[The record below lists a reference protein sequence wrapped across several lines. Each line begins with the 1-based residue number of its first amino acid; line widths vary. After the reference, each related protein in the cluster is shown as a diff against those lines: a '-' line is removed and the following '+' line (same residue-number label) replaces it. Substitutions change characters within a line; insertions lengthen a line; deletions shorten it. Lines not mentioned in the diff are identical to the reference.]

1 MQISPAYASK
11 LVRQK
16 SDQIRVLLAEE
27 RETSTTTACVGEDV
41 SEMRNQ
47 YDFEDMQDKIEALN
61 RDILKLKHS
70 INQFNVTTVLPGTD
84 YTVDA
89 ALVRMKML
97 SDMKARLAN
106 MKQMQPVVRHS
117 GGFGNKQPEY
127 TYRNFEAADVSQ
139 AYTNVETELTN
150 IQLALDK
157 VNLESVLTVDIES

>member
-27 RETSTTTACVGEDV
+27 RETSTTTACVNEDI
-41 SEMRNQ
+41 SEMRSQ
-47 YDFEDMQDKIEALN
+47 YDFNAMQSKIEALN
-61 RDILKLKHS
+61 QDILKLKHS
-70 INQFNVTTVLPGTD
+70 INEFNVTTILPGTN

-97 SDMKARLAN
+97 TDMKARLTN

-117 GGFGNKQPEY
+117 GGYGNKQPEY
-127 TYRNFEAADVSQ
+127 TYRNFDAADASK
-139 AYTNVETELTN
+139 AFTAAETELTN

-157 VNLESVLTVDIES
+157 VNLESILTVDIES